1 MSDGKGKNGKGGDVS
16 EGKGKNKGKTDK
28 NGLKGDELGSD
39 GNPLKVRT
47 FPSYL
52 HLLLSF
58 QH

>member
-16 EGKGKNKGKTDK
+16 EGKGKTDK

-47 FPSYL
+47 FPSYF